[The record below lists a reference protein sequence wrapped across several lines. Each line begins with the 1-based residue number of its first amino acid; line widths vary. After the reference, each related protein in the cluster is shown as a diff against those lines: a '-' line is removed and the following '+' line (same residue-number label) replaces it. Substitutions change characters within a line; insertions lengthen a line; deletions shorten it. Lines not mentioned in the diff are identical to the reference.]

1 MKLANA
7 RLPAR
12 VVSDIFNQYFDSAML
27 LINRRRRQP
36 TINIVPLVDVLTVLL
51 FFFLVT
57 MQFKQ
62 VSSLN
67 ITVPKIET
75 AGKNEIQEQLVIALS
90 PEGTVYLNDR
100 QLSQEQFKGAVK
112 VAGEVTPD
120 IPILLIAD
128 EDVPLKYVTE
138 VMDICRS
145 NQLNKI
151 RLQSR

>member
-1 MKLANA
+1 MSLV
-7 RLPAR
+7 L
-12 VVSDIFNQYFDSAML
+12 
-27 LINRRRRQP
+27 RRRRSP

-75 AGKNEIQEQLVIALS
+75 AGENKITEQIVIALS
-90 PEGTVYLNDR
+90 PEGELYLNERAVDKA
-100 QLSQEQFKGAVK
+100 QLESAIKL
-112 VAGEVTPD
+112 AGELTPD
-120 IPILLIAD
+120 MPVLLIAD
-128 EDVPLKYVTE
+128 EEVALKRVTE
-138 VMDICRS
+138 VMDICRT

>member
-1 MKLANA
+1 M
-7 RLPAR
+7 
-12 VVSDIFNQYFDSAML
+12 S
-27 LINRRRRQP
+27 LIARRRRQP

-75 AGKNEIQEQLVIALS
+75 AGKNEIKEQLVVALS
-90 PEGTVYLNDR
+90 PEGQVYLNDR
-100 QLSQEQFKGAVK
+100 PLELEPFKAAIAL
-112 VAGEVTPD
+112 AGELTPD
-120 IPILLIAD
+120 IPVLLIAD
-128 EDVPLKYVTE
+128 EEVPLKHVTE
-138 VMDICRS
+138 VMDICRA

>member
-1 MKLANA
+1 MSLV
-7 RLPAR
+7 L
-12 VVSDIFNQYFDSAML
+12 
-27 LINRRRRQP
+27 RRRRAP
-36 TINIVPLVDVLTVLL
+36 AINIVPLVDVLTVLL

-75 AGKNEIQEQLVIALS
+75 AGENEIAEQIVIALS
-90 PEGTVYLNDR
+90 PEGELFLNDQPLEKK
-100 QLSQEQFKGAVK
+100 QLEEAMAL
-112 VAGEVTPD
+112 AGELTPEM
-120 IPILLIAD
+120 PVLLIAD
-128 EDVPLKYVTE
+128 EDVPLKHVTE